1 MIPPSFHAF
10 NRHGFLTG
18 GRVVPS
24 CAIIAA
30 LLTDGNSTLGS
41 RIDHVMAHVMWRMFH
56 ILVIALPPIVK
67 SGKETES
74 EQ

>member
-1 MIPPSFHAF
+1 M
-10 NRHGFLTG
+10 
-18 GRVVPS
+18 PS